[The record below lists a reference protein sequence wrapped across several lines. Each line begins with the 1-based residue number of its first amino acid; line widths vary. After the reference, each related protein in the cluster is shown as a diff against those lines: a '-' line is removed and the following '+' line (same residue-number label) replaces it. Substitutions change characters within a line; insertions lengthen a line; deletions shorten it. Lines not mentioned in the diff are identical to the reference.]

1 LLLVHAAYERSP
13 SPPLL
18 LLYTQVAA
26 NNNNKQYM
34 SAARNDNN
42 DGDDGDHFNNN
53 DSISISNSSSL
64 TLMIEPEC
72 ARVLDIYF
80 EVFPV
85 QQFIL
90 DFLWCTHKFALWFAR
105 L

>member
-1 LLLVHAAYERSP
+1 
-13 SPPLL
+13 
-18 LLYTQVAA
+18 
-26 NNNNKQYM
+26 M
-34 SAARNDNN
+34 SAARDDNN
-42 DGDDGDHFNNN
+42 DGDGDHFNNN
-53 DSISISNSSSL
+53 NDSSSISSSSL

-72 ARVLDIYF
+72 VRVLDVYF